1 MKLQLFDGGV
11 SSRQEPQ
18 LLNLNQGVV
27 YTNIDVSKGSLTPVK
42 DKLATAI
49 SLSPYHVFYDYGQE
63 WVDSAV
69 PTTYLEFQR
78 KLYIANGVSEPQKYS
93 ASGYRKLGI
102 ARPTNALVLSNASEA
117 PQLESVTLTEATDSG
132 DLYNGGLDYLL
143 FNVKDDILGVP
154 VDISVGKAGL
164 KLSATIT
171 ASKGLFGN
179 AFAELKRLSVLNPSN
194 RKIDF
199 TGILGKLADRAELYR
214 RYDGSWRFLHS
225 FTSSTDSFSDAVYDI
240 SANAELDLD
249 NVTAFSGTYTYVYTY
264 YNATEGIESA
274 PNIVSEEIEVNS
286 GKILVSGIAASIDPQ
301 VTNIRLYR
309 VGNNLTQFALV
320 VQLPN
325 ATAVYNDTLK
335 DSDIDGRLLATD
347 NYYDAPSG
355 LKFLSESYAMLFGVV
370 GSKLH
375 FTPVGVP
382 DAWPPEYFLQF
393 DAELTGYG
401 AVSNGILVFTK
412 YKTYI
417 VTGTGPTTLSQQLLR
432 GDQGCIAFESIQKA
446 DIGTLIWAS
455 ADGLCSSSGNNVT
468 SLTKSTVG
476 DLKLTPVSSAVHN
489 EVYYC
494 HNQDGTTLAWD
505 YRFAPI
511 PKWLDLGVE
520 SLTIAN
526 NVLYGYSNGILH
538 EMFKSTSYLPM
549 TYLSPRFVEGAI
561 TQIKI
566 YKKIYIRS
574 KGDIILDVII
584 DDIVVSTLTLN
595 SEDTHQLLV
604 PHEKHRGYSIQFN
617 ITGTGVVQE
626 IEYTASGRQN
636 D

>member
-1 MKLQLFDGGV
+1 MFDGGV
-11 SSRQEPQ
+11 ASRQEPQ
-18 LLNLNQGVV
+18 LLNINQGVV
-27 YTNIDVSKGSLTPVK
+27 YTNIDVSKGSLTPLK
-42 DKLATAI
+42 DKVATVITLTA
-49 SLSPYHVFYDYGQE
+49 YHKFYEYGQE
-63 WVDSAV
+63 WISS
-69 PTTYLEFQR
+69 PTPKYYLEFQR
-78 KLYIANGVSEPQKYS
+78 KMYIADGVDYPQKYS
-93 ASGYRKLGI
+93 AGVYNKLGI
-102 ARPTNALVLSNASEA
+102 ARPVGVLTLVNASKA
-117 PQLESVTLTEATDSG
+117 PQLESATLTEATDSG

-143 FNVKDDILGVP
+143 FNVKDNVLGTPIELNVAK
-154 VDISVGKAGL
+154 VGI
-164 KLSATIT
+164 KLSVSTST
-171 ASKGLFGN
+171 G
-179 AFAELKRLSVLNPSN
+179 AFARALNKHINLSLLPPST
-194 RKIDF
+194 RRISF
-199 TGILGKLADRAELYR
+199 TGVLGNLADRAELYR
-214 RYDGSWRFLHS
+214 RYDGNWRFLHS
-225 FTSSTDSFSDAVYDI
+225 FTSSTDSFSDSVYDI

-249 NVTAFSGTYTYVYTY
+249 DVTSFSGTYTYVYTY
-264 YNATEGIESA
+264 YNATEGVESA
-274 PNIVSEEIEVNS
+274 PSSVSEEIEANS
-286 GKILVSGIAASIDPQ
+286 GSMLVTGIVASTDPQ

-320 VQLPN
+320 EELLNV
-325 ATAVYNDTLK
+325 TTSYTDTLK

-355 LKFLSESYAMLFGVV
+355 LKFLSESYAMLFGVI
-370 GSKLH
+370 GSKLY

-393 DAELTGYG
+393 DSELTGYG

-455 ADGLCSSSGNNVT
+455 ADGLCSSSGNNVI
-468 SLTKSTVG
+468 SLTKATIG
-476 DLKLTPVSSAVHN
+476 DLSLTPVSSVVHN

-494 HNQDGTTLAWD
+494 HNEDGTTLAWD

-520 SLTIAN
+520 SLTLAN
-526 NVLYGYSNGILH
+526 NILYGYSDGRLH
-538 EMFKSTSYLPM
+538 EMFKSTSYLSM

-574 KGDIILDVII
+574 KGDIILDTII
-584 DDIVVSTLTLN
+584 DNNVVSTLTLN

-617 ITGTGVVQE
+617 VTGTGAVQE
-626 IEYTASGRQN
+626 IEYTATGRQN